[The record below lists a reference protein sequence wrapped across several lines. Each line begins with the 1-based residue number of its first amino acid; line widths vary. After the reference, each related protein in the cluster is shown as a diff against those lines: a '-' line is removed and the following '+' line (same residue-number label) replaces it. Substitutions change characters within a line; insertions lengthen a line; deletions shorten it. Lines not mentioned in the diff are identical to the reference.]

1 MKTTYLVNQEQPDG
15 GVCLA
20 VVSSREWRTVVER
33 NKQLP
38 LDQQRYFVID
48 YITESSEIDRMVI
61 ETTAEDY
68 RVWHKEHMASER
80 NRRLGNAYQFVALD
94 ALRRGTDGFEY
105 IQEDILSD
113 EQLEEIVCNQMIL
126 EDLRLKLAEWRPW
139 ANDLLDMYLLGNQR
153 SCSSVIAEKYGVSDR
168 VVRKYKRQLE
178 DFIKNFLE
186 GVPF

>member
-15 GVCLA
+15 SVCLA
-20 VVSSREWRTVVER
+20 VVSSTVWRTIVER
-33 NKQLP
+33 NKQRP
-38 LDQQRYFVID
+38 LDQQRYFIID
-48 YITESSEIDRMVI
+48 YITDNSEIDRMVI

-80 NRRLGNAYQFVALD
+80 NRRLGNTYQFVPLD
-94 ALRRGTDGFEY
+94 ALRRGTDGVEY

-113 EQLEEIVCNQMIL
+113 EQLEELVCSEMIL

-153 SCSSVIAEKYGVSDR
+153 SCPSVIAEKYGVSER
-168 VVRKYKRQLE
+168 VVRKYKRQIE
-178 DFIKNFLE
+178 DFIKKFL
-186 GVPF
+186 GGIPF

>member
-15 GVCLA
+15 SVCLA
-20 VVSSREWRTVVER
+20 VVSSAVWRTVVER

-48 YITESSEIDRMVI
+48 YIADSSEIDRMVI

-80 NRRLGNAYQFVALD
+80 NRRLGNAYQFVPLD
-94 ALRRGTDGFEY
+94 ALRYGTDGIEY
-105 IQEDILSD
+105 LQENFLADD
-113 EQLEEIVCNQMIL
+113 QLEEIVCSQIIL
-126 EDLRLKLAEWRPW
+126 VDLRRKLAEWKPW

-153 SCSSVIAEKYGVSDR
+153 NCTGVIAEKYGVSDR